1 MPTKIGLIFATRNAI
16 QPALDAF
23 AQFAPDVETQLFVDE
38 GLLPAV
44 KQSGGVTAPILRRF
58 ASLLARAEESGVDGI
73 LFSCSV
79 FSPSLAVLEPLYA
92 VPLMSV
98 DSAMIEEAAA
108 KGGSIG
114 VIATLEQAR
123 QLTVDQLAEQASR
136 MGTDLAIHSA
146 AVPDA
151 FACLPADPAKHDAI
165 VLAAAEKMAPQCDSF
180 MLAQISM
187 ARAAPLVAKLGKPVL
202 TSMESSVNA
211 IMSKLQGA

>member
-16 QPALDAF
+16 EPALDAF
-23 AQFAPDVETQLFVDE
+23 ARFAPGTETQIFVDE

-44 KQSGGVTAPILRRF
+44 KAGGGVTAPVLRRF
-58 ASLLARAEESGVDGI
+58 ASLLERAEESGVDGI

-79 FSPSLAVLEPLYA
+79 FSPSLAVLEPLFA

-108 KGGSIG
+108 RGGSVG
-114 VIATLEQAR
+114 VIATVEQAEK
-123 QLTVDQLAEQASR
+123 LTVEQ
-136 MGTDLAIHSA
+136 
-146 AVPDA
+146 
-151 FACLPADPAKHDAI
+151 
-165 VLAAAEKMAPQCDSF
+165 LAAAAARLGTRVEIHSSAVPEAFAALATEPERHDAVILEAARALAPKCDTI

-187 ARAAPLVAKLGKPVL
+187 ARAAPLVASLGRPVL

-211 IMSKLQGA
+211 MMAKIRKQ